1 MINNCRNL
9 TKLFLKSLQM
19 TKVKGTR
26 QKVVFTTLLIS
37 VCLLIFFPFI
47 LFFGLFMFGMT
58 EQLNEVGYASIG
70 LEMMCFLV
78 AIFTFVFSF
87 SVILNQFYFSDDIP
101 SILPLPVKPEEIIIS
116 KFTSCFLAENI
127 MEFLMLLV
135 GILGYGLA
143 IKLPLINYVVALL
156 GIFTLPIIP
165 MVYCGIICLILMN
178 FTKFIKNKETV
189 RKMGIFAV
197 LIVLVFFAAM
207 MGTLQNFD
215 FDSYV
220 KSFALGNHTVLN
232 YSRILFPHIQLFVNV
247 IDKASIV
254 SLIGYILV
262 NILYLIVFVFVAKK
276 LYLSGVSG
284 LYSQDTKSKV
294 NSTKLLNDLRENSVI
309 KSYLIKEF
317 KILFR
322 SPTLFINCIMINL
335 IWPIFVYVVYKITF
349 TYSIGDIRSLIL
361 SSPVCSFK
369 TILLFVVGIS
379 ILIPALNS
387 VAASSFSREGKHF
400 AFMKYIP
407 VKYGIQW
414 IVKIMCSFII
424 SFVGVNVFT
433 TLFFIFTKVPMLWC
447 LYYYLISFWLIYF
460 VCCLGAYVDSL
471 QPKLVWDDEINAL
484 RENYNTFMLMGFS
497 LLLFLLFV
505 GGGYYLMFK
514 ISYPVTN
521 TIFIYI
527 LVICFLSY
535 FISLIVTKFDAR
547 NIIDQEDL

>member
-1 MINNCRNL
+1 MISNCLNL

-19 TKVKGTR
+19 TKVTGTKQR
-26 QKVVFTTLLIS
+26 TIFVFLLLS

-47 LFFGLFMFGMT
+47 LFFGLFMFSMT
-58 EQLNEVGYASIG
+58 EQLNDVGYASIG

-78 AIFTFVFSF
+78 AIFTLVFSF
-87 SVILNQFYFSDDIP
+87 SVILNQFYFSEDIP

-143 IKLPLINYVVALL
+143 IKLPIINYIIALL

-165 MVYCGIICLILMN
+165 MVYCGVICLIVMN

-197 LIVLVFFAAM
+197 LLVLVFFAAM

-215 FDSYV
+215 FDAYV

-232 YSRILFPHIQLFVNV
+232 YSRIIFPHIQLFVNTV
-247 IDKASIV
+247 DNGSII
-254 SLIGYILV
+254 SLLGYILV
-262 NILYLIVFVFVAKK
+262 NALYLVVFIFIAKK
-276 LYLSGVSG
+276 LYLSGVMG
-284 LYSQDTKSKV
+284 LYRQDTKSKV
-294 NSTKLLNDLRENSVI
+294 NSTKLLNNLQESSVV

-335 IWPIFVYVVYKITF
+335 IWPIFVYVIYKVTLP
-349 TYSIGDIRSLIL
+349 YSIGDIRSLVF
-361 SSPVCSFK
+361 SSPVSTFK
-369 TILLFVVGIS
+369 VILLFVIGVS
-379 ILIPALNS
+379 ILLPSLNS
-387 VAASSFSREGKHF
+387 IAASSFSREGKHF

-407 VKYGIQW
+407 VKYGLQW
-414 IVKIMCSFII
+414 IIKIMCSFII
-424 SFVGVNVFT
+424 SFIGVNLFT
-433 TLFFIFTKVPMLWC
+433 TLFFIIVKVPILWC
-447 LYYYLISFWLIYF
+447 IYYYLISFWIIYF
-460 VCCLGAYVDSL
+460 ICCLGTYIDSL

-484 RENYNTFMLMGFS
+484 RENYNTFMLMGFA

-514 ISYPVTN
+514 LSYPITN

-535 FISLIVTKFDAR
+535 FISLICVRYDAK
-547 NIIDQEDL
+547 NIIEQEQL